1 MMAHAEPAPAE
12 MTGSRGRARI
22 GVVVPVSNTNL
33 EPDLNMLRPEGVSLH
48 FARAGGYDLD
58 AIPDGA
64 QMRQF
69 ALASLDGVLAALV
82 AARPDMILY
91 GCTSATLSH
100 GPAFDREFQARIER
114 EAGVPAV
121 TAAGAVVQA
130 LTDLGVRRIGFTS
143 PYVQSLN
150 EEAVEFLR
158 QCGFEVVAT
167 AHTDDDLGNYGMGA
181 LTPDE
186 VHALGLR
193 ADHDD
198 AEAIVLSCTDM
209 RAVEATW
216 MLERDLGKPVVTS
229 NQALMRAAIKR
240 LGLEADGM
248 RTGYG

>member
-1 MMAHAEPAPAE
+1 MSQARVTE
-12 MTGSRGRARI
+12 SRGRARI

-33 EPDLNMLRPEGVSLH
+33 EPDLNMLRPAGVSLH

-69 ALASLDGVLAALV
+69 ALASLDCVLESLLAAG
-82 AARPDMILY
+82 PDMILY

-114 EAGVPAV
+114 AAGVPAV
-121 TAAGAVVQA
+121 TAAGAVVEA
-130 LTDLGVRRIGFTS
+130 LTDLDVRRIGFTS
-143 PYVQSLN
+143 PYVRSLN
-150 EEAVEFLR
+150 EGAADFLR
-158 QCGFEVVAT
+158 QCGFEIVAT
-167 AHTDDDLGNYGMGA
+167 ADAEGDLGNYGVGA
-181 LTPDE
+181 LSPGE
-186 VHALGLR
+186 VHALGLS
-193 ADHDD
+193 ADHED

-209 RAVEATW
+209 RAVEATP

-229 NQALMRAAIKR
+229 NQALMRAAITR

-248 RTGYG
+248 RAGYG